1 MEKRKVRDL
10 VKELR
15 DAIQMQLPEDVE
27 AVISLD
33 IRLKTMPVKSDDKPA
48 ANDVVTD
55 QTVETDQTEQTA
67 ETEQTEKQKIDMEG
81 LRATLNA
88 FVKTAGKEAAFA
100 LVEKYTGGSK
110 NPADIPPDKYN
121 DLMDDMS
128 KAELA
133 PAGEAA

>member
-15 DAIQMQLPEDVE
+15 DAIQMELPEDVE

-33 IRLKTMPVKSDDKPA
+33 IRLKALPVEVAGPAPGKEDKPVDPEPVKESEATAKADKPA
-48 ANDVVTD
+48 PDL
-55 QTVETDQTEQTA
+55 
-67 ETEQTEKQKIDMEG
+67 EG

-88 FVKTAGKEAAFA
+88 YVKTVGKDAALA

-110 NPADIPPDKYN
+110 NPADIHPEKYN
-121 DLMDDMS
+121 DLLTDMA
-128 KAELA
+128 KVELA
-133 PAGEAA
+133 PTGDAA